1 MACPSCQKEW
11 FFTDGDGVEHV
22 ETSHYRA
29 LTLRRKVG
37 APNAAIKSR
46 KKTNATK

>member
-1 MACPSCQKEW
+1 MACCQKE
-11 FFTDGDGVEHV
+11 FYFVVDGVEHV

-29 LTLRRKVG
+29 LTLRRKLG

-46 KKTNATK
+46 KKAKATK